1 MSPTSCQT
9 ALSRDITVLSE
20 LYYNNTDGALCQVRK
35 ADFCE
40 LARESC
46 DSLRQHSP
54 QAASA
59 GAQYRCS
66 SASVRPEKSVQNRKE
81 RLPLQNEYSAQPQP
95 AVSTAISH
103 AD

>member
-1 MSPTSCQT
+1 MSFII
-9 ALSRDITVLSE
+9 ITRMGHCVKSE
-20 LYYNNTDGALCQVRK
+20 KRL
-35 ADFCE
+35 FCGLE
-40 LARESC
+40 RESH

-59 GAQYRCS
+59 GAQYRCN

-81 RLPLQNEYSAQPQP
+81 RLPLQSEYSAQPQP